1 MLKLVES
8 SRDTSLAAKSQA
20 STAYT
25 RLKADLLAGRV
36 VPGERLK
43 ISDLAASLEVSPGAI
58 REALSRLVPE
68 QLVVA
73 IDQKGFIVA
82 SLSIE
87 DLEELTDLR
96 CEIEAIALRRSVER
110 ADADWEA
117 AILGAAHRLRRTP
130 IPATADGNAEWME
143 RHDKFHTSLVGGC
156 GNRRLLEL
164 HAHLF
169 QQSNR
174 YRSMALSMETGRNL
188 EAEHQALVDAA
199 LDHDA
204 ERLVDLT
211 TRHFRETTALIVG
224 AARLQNTSIN
234 RS

>member
-8 SRDTSLAAKSQA
+8 NRETAAAKSQA

-25 RLKADLLAGRV
+25 RLKADVLSGRV

-43 ISDLAASLEVSPGAI
+43 ISELAASLEVSPGAI

-82 SLSIE
+82 PLSIE

-96 CEIEAIALRRSVER
+96 CEIEAIALRRSVAR
-110 ADADWEA
+110 ADPEWEV

-130 IPATADGNAEWME
+130 VPASADTSAEWME
-143 RHDKFHTSLVGGC
+143 RHDKFHAALVSGC

-164 HAHLF
+164 HAQLF

-174 YRSMALSMETGRNL
+174 YRSMTLSMGTGRNL

-199 LDHDA
+199 LDHNADL
-204 ERLVDLT
+204 LVDLT

-224 AARLQNTSIN
+224 AARRQKSSGNLT
-234 RS
+234 